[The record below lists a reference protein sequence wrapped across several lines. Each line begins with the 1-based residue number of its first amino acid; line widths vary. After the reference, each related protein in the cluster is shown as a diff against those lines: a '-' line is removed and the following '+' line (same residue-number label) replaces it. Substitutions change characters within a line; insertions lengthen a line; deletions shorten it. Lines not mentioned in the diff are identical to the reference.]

1 MLSSSLSG
9 KNRLGWRRICPTR
22 PANFVQQMVR
32 TSPSPSTPIVG
43 PGELSSPF
51 KFPLASPLSALA
63 RQTPPSHHRVLDQGH
78 DPPSTPG
85 TPYRPGIPFSNEEPS
100 SPLLH
105 SRFRVSTMTEMSR
118 DDSSYLDSSTTS
130 ALDVGYQYHDRDS
143 VYSNVTAMP
152 PSPSAQ
158 PAQFWSAAQPGL
170 MPLSNPHVHVQEEEA
185 YADDAFIPSSI
196 SVVVSSPDPDPHAM
210 PLFEHR
216 APIKVPTP
224 ANFSRPVRRPP
235 EDAEVQKRL
244 VLERNAGRSS
254 PLHSGPASPA
264 ASPQSQFH
272 STNSQFYGS
281 RTGSRSPSPLM
292 SVTPSTPGH
301 PTPSPSSSQHQ
312 PRSLVTHAHSK
323 PNNVLPPPQIF
334 VSPALNVTPDTFAL
348 TPLHNVAD
356 PPHPSHLT
364 AHDYL
369 LLGIEH
375 HEANRLK
382 ESASCFEMSA
392 KEQGGCGV
400 GMVMWGLTLRHGWG
414 CPKNEK
420 QGFKWLQKAAQSAV
434 NDLEKSQGGIDSRA
448 VRVRTSQILACG

>member
-1 MLSSSLSG
+1 MDL
-9 KNRLGWRRICPTR
+9 T
-22 PANFVQQMVR
+22 VR
-32 TSPSPSTPIVG
+32 TSPSPSSPVVG
-43 PGELSSPF
+43 PGESTSSF
-51 KFPLASPLSALA
+51 KFSHASPLSVLA

-118 DDSSYLDSSTTS
+118 DDSSYLDTS
-130 ALDVGYQYHDRDS
+130 AASALEVGYQYHDRDS

-158 PAQFWSAAQPGL
+158 PAQLWCAAPPDL
-170 MPLSNPHVHVQEEEA
+170 TPLSNPYMQEEA
-185 YADDAFIPSSI
+185 YADDAFMPSSI
-196 SVVVSSPDPDPHAM
+196 SVVVSSPDPDPRAM
-210 PLFEHR
+210 PLSEHR
-216 APIKVPTP
+216 APIVVPTP
-224 ANFSRPVRRPP
+224 ANFSRPVHRPP
-235 EDAEVQKRL
+235 EHTEAQKRL

-254 PLHSGPASPA
+254 PLLSSPVSPA
-264 ASPQSQFH
+264 ASPHSRFH

-281 RTGSRSPSPLM
+281 RTGSRSPSPL
-292 SVTPSTPGH
+292 TPSTSGH
-301 PTPSPSSSQHQ
+301 PTPSPSSFQHQ
-312 PRSLVTHAHSK
+312 PRSFVTHANSK

-334 VSPALNVTPDTFAL
+334 VSPALDVTPDTLAR

-356 PPHPSHLT
+356 PPHPSRLT

-369 LLGIEH
+369 RLGIEH

-434 NDLEKSQGGIDSRA
+434 DDLEKSQGGIDSRA
-448 VRVRTSQILACG
+448 VRVRTSPIPACG